1 VYFWVDMADE
11 RPTISLREKQ
21 VVLPP
26 SGVFPLQTFCFLS
39 KNKICLSGDNQRFYQ
54 RRRRGAHI
62 AWLECS
68 VDDSVDDTEPRVV
81 AGGLNGRLDEAHRL
95 MERAQHERAMQR
107 FAALVKKARG
117 AAKAGK

>member
-1 VYFWVDMADE
+1 MVDGL
-11 RPTISLREKQ
+11 PIVSLREKQ

-54 RRRRGAHI
+54 RRRRGVRI

-68 VDDSVDDTEPRVV
+68 VDDMEPRVV
-81 AGGLNGRLDEAHRL
+81 VGGLDDRLDEAHRL
-95 MERAQHERAMQR
+95 MERAQNERAMQK
-107 FAALVKKARG
+107 FAALVNKAQGGSKAR
-117 AAKAGK
+117 K